1 MLVTVV
7 VVIVGAV
14 LAVRGPVRVERDN
27 GAAGER
33 RGKQTGQEK
42 RRGSESF
49 HGPITGLAAAE
60 VCDTLLRAVSS
71 GVLLFHAGVD
81 LPCSTLAARMP
92 ATTGRRAFLQLLVD
106 EGVTHLFGNPGTTE
120 LAIMEVVP
128 EFPQLDFVLGLQ
140 ESVVLAMADG
150 FCRASGRL
158 AAANVHV
165 MPGLG
170 NAMGALYNAKFS
182 GSPILLTAGQQEQ
195 GHGLLEPML
204 YEPLVPVAQ
213 PLVKWA
219 VEATRAADLPRIL
232 HRAAKIALTPPTGP
246 VFLSLPGDVLDESVE
261 MELGRP
267 VRVDSAA
274 RPNDDVLKRIAEMAT
289 SAKRP
294 AILAGQELAARDA
307 FGEAA
312 ELAELLGA
320 AVYGSSIPYAAA
332 FPTQHPAYMGAFTR
346 AQKQVRGALEAH
358 DLLLVLGAD
367 LLRMSVYS
375 PVEPLPP
382 GLPVIHV
389 SERSHELGKNYRTD
403 IAVEADVK
411 QTLRALLPLV
421 RGAGPTE
428 QAKKRLAELK
438 QSNWSAQRDKARV
451 EAMLAAETK
460 PIDPQYLMLRFT
472 ESLPRD
478 AVVVDEGLVS
488 TYPLPKLLPLRG
500 PRDYY
505 GLASGGL
512 GFAVPGAVGISLALP
527 GRPIAVV
534 SGDGAAMY
542 GIQGLWTA
550 AHRELPITY
559 IIANNRGY
567 RIIKERL
574 VSFRKTDKF
583 TGMDIREPE
592 IDFVALAQSLG
603 LAARRVTD
611 PQDIAP
617 ALREGFASGKPNLI
631 DVRVADGFGG

>member
-1 MLVTVV
+1 
-7 VVIVGAV
+7 
-14 LAVRGPVRVERDN
+14 
-27 GAAGER
+27 
-33 RGKQTGQEK
+33 
-42 RRGSESF
+42 
-49 HGPITGLAAAE
+49 
-60 VCDTLLRAVSS
+60 
-71 GVLLFHAGVD
+71 
-81 LPCSTLAARMP
+81 MP
-92 ATTGRRAFLQLLVD
+92 ALTGRRAFLQLLLD

-128 EFPQLDFVLGLQ
+128 DFPQLEFVLGLQ
-140 ESVVLAMADG
+140 ESVVVAMADG

-182 GSPILLTAGQQEQ
+182 GSPVILTAGQQEQ

-219 VEATRAADLPRIL
+219 VEVTRAADLPRIV
-232 HRAAKIALTPPTGP
+232 HRAAKVALTPPTGP
-246 VFLSLPGDVLDESVE
+246 VFLSLPGDVLDETAE
-261 MELGRP
+261 MDLGRP
-267 VRVDSAA
+267 VRVDAA
-274 RPNDDVLKRIAEMAT
+274 TRPNDAALESISRLLLQ
-289 SAKRP
+289 AKRP
-294 AILAGQELAARDA
+294 AILAGQELAMREA
-307 FGEAA
+307 FAEAA

-320 AVYGSSIPYAAA
+320 AVYASSIPYTAQ
-332 FPTQHPAYMGAFTR
+332 FPTDHPAYMGAFTR
-346 AQKQVRGALEAH
+346 AQQQVRAALEAH

-389 SERSHELGKNYRTD
+389 SERAHELGKNYRTD
-403 IAVEADVK
+403 VALEADVK
-411 QTLRALLPLV
+411 QTLQALLPLL
-421 RGAGPTE
+421 RQSTRREEAE
-428 QAKKRLAELK
+428 KRLAQLK
-438 QSNWSAQRDKARV
+438 PKNWSAQRDRARI
-451 EAMLAAETK
+451 EALHAAETK

-472 ESLPRD
+472 ETLPRD

-488 TYPLPKLLPLRG
+488 SYPLPKLLPLSG

-550 AHRELPITY
+550 ARHGLPITY
-559 IIANNRGY
+559 VIANNRGY

-574 VSFRKTDKF
+574 VSFRKTDRF
-583 TGMDIREPE
+583 TGMDIREPD
-592 IDFVALAQSLG
+592 IDFVSLAGSLG
-603 LAARRVTD
+603 LEARRVTD

-617 ALREGFASGKPNLI
+617 ALREAFASGKPNLI
-631 DVRVADGFGG
+631 DMRVADGFGG